1 MLATNLQSWAT
12 VTHKGQVTIPKQI
25 RERLGVPDGG
35 KIRFRLRYDG
45 LVVIERPTQA
55 KQIIGS
61 LSRYAKLDKPV
72 NAYDAKESLE
82 YDRTKELGY

>member
-12 VTHKGQVTIPKQI
+12 VTQKGQVTIPKQI

-61 LSRYAKLDKPV
+61 LSRYEKLDKPV

>member
-1 MLATNLQSWAT
+1 MLVENLQSWAT

-25 RERLGVPDGG
+25 RERLGVPNGG

-61 LSRYAKLDKPV
+61 LSRYANPCEPV
-72 NAYDAKESLE
+72 NAYGEKEKME
-82 YDRTKELGY
+82 HDRAKELGY

>member
-1 MLATNLQSWAT
+1 MLAENLQSWAT

-35 KIRFRLRYDG
+35 KILFRLRYDG
-45 LVVIERPTQA
+45 LIVIERPTQA

-61 LSRYAKLDKPV
+61 LSRYANTDMPV
-72 NAYDAKESLE
+72 NAYDAKEKME
-82 YDRTKELGY
+82 RDRAKELGY

>member
-1 MLATNLQSWAT
+1 MAENLQSWAT

-45 LVVIERPTQA
+45 LIVIERPTQA

-61 LSRYAKLDKPV
+61 LSRYANTDMPV
-72 NAYDAKESLE
+72 NAYDAKEKME
-82 YDRTKELGY
+82 RDRAKELGY

>member
-1 MLATNLQSWAT
+1 MLAENLQSWAT

-45 LVVIERPTQA
+45 LIVIERPTQA

-61 LSRYAKLDKPV
+61 LSRYANTDMPV
-72 NAYDAKESLE
+72 NAYDAKEKME
-82 YDRTKELGY
+82 RDRAKKLGY